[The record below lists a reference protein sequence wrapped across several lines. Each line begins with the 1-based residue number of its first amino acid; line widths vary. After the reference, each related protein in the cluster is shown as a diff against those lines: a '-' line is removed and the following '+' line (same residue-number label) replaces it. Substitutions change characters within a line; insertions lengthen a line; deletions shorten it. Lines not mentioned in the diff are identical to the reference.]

1 MTLGTHE
8 TATPDQTRSIG
19 CMIGKT
25 LRGGEILAITGDI
38 GSGKTSLVQG
48 IAKGLGIRPS
58 DISSPTF
65 ALIHEH
71 TGRIPFF
78 HIDLYRLEK
87 PGEVEAIGLEEY
99 FSHDAVVAIE
109 WANHA
114 STLLPAARV
123 NIALAHA
130 GGDKRRIT
138 ITQREE

>member
-8 TATPDQTRSIG
+8 TVTPDQTRSIG
-19 CMIGKT
+19 CMIGKALT
-25 LRGGEILAITGDI
+25 GGEVLAITGDV

-48 IAKGLGIRPS
+48 IAQGLGIRPS

-71 TGRIPFF
+71 TGRMPFF

-99 FSHDAVVAIE
+99 FSRDAVVAIE

-114 STLLPAARV
+114 STVLPVTRV
-123 NIALAHA
+123 NITLAHA

-138 ITQREE
+138 ITHSEQ